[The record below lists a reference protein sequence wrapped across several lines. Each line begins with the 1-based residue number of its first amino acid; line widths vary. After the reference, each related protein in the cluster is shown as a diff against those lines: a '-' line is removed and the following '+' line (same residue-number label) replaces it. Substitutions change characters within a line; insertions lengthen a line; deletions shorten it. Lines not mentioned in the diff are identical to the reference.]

1 MAMHVDI
8 DEGQTV
14 LTIEE
19 FAIDIQNDTKLL
31 EEIKE
36 LKITTAKN
44 DVTYY
49 TDHNKRTRITNIKHY
64 IYLYNNQFKNKLFK
78 NKILLNSF

>member
-19 FAIDIQNDTKLL
+19 FAIDIRKDTKLW
-31 EEIKE
+31 KK
-36 LKITTAKN
+36 LK
-44 DVTYY
+44 
-49 TDHNKRTRITNIKHY
+49 
-64 IYLYNNQFKNKLFK
+64 
-78 NKILLNSF
+78 S